1 MLISEGG
8 PEYLSNT
15 SFHMY
20 KCVFLH
26 VSVCRCYMSNVC
38 CAYAMLLQIHALRAP
53 TEVRVALLN
62 KDIEKS
68 CNLDLVLEDKFCTK
82 NAVLS
87 WLLPGPQG
95 MMSKGG
101 ITWQGQHYLDAGT
114 TGKLGGVRQVMPV
127 PLRRFGD
134 GRCGYTVAMPAATGA
149 LLVLKTTG
157 QAAGQ

>member
-1 MLISEGG
+1 
-8 PEYLSNT
+8 
-15 SFHMY
+15 
-20 KCVFLH
+20 
-26 VSVCRCYMSNVC
+26 
-38 CAYAMLLQIHALRAP
+38 MLLQIHALRAS
-53 TEVRVALLN
+53 TEVRIALLN

-68 CNLDLVLEDKFCTK
+68 CNLDLAVENNFCTE

-87 WLLPGPQG
+87 WLLPGPKG

-114 TGKLGGVRQVMPV
+114 TGKLGGIKQVMAA
-127 PLRRFGD
+127 PLRHFGD

-157 QAAGQ
+157 QPARR